1 MNGLCG
7 ASSSSEWKNGWAL
20 RSGEFANLCDKC
32 GSAYEQLVFCDMFHS
47 KDTGW
52 RECTSC
58 GKHLH
63 CGCIASSSLLELLD
77 SGGVNCIGCTK
88 SSGLHPAPSDER
100 PKAFSM
106 STANNIGEMQT
117 ALVDNQLDDE

>member
-1 MNGLCG
+1 MASKVCMNGLCG
-7 ASSSSEWKNGWAL
+7 ASSSSDWKKGWAL

-63 CGCIASSSLLELLD
+63 CGCIASSSVLELLD
-77 SGGVNCIGCTK
+77 NGGVNCISCTK
-88 SSGLHPAPSDER
+88 SSGLHPVRSIH
-100 PKAFSM
+100 
-106 STANNIGEMQT
+106 TY
-117 ALVDNQLDDE
+117 